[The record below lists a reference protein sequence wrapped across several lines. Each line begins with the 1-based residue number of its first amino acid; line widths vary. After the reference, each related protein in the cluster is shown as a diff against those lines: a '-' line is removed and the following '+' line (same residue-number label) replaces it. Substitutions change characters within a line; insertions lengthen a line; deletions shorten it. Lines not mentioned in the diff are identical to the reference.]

1 MTIYDIDR
9 EIERILSMTDEE
21 TGELPDSAFEE
32 LEQLQLDRQTKIDN
46 AGCLF
51 LELQAEAKAIADQE
65 AVLEERRRAKQRRA
79 DRIKRYLEFATGGQ
93 PFATDRV
100 EMKWRRSTKVEIDD
114 ALFMQRP
121 EERFLRQRQ
130 PEPDKDAIKR
140 ALKAGELICGAALIE
155 SKSLTIK

>member
-65 AVLEERRRAKQRRA
+65 AVLAERRRAKQRRA
-79 DRIKRYLEFATGGQ
+79 DRIKRYLEYATDGE
-93 PFATDRV
+93 PFASDRV

-121 EERFLRQRQ
+121 EERFLRQRP